1 MVARDLIAECSLTRD
16 LGLRR
21 GWAVAEHAD
30 AAPSV
35 PTDGELVDRLRK
47 GDEQAFE
54 ILYQRY
60 FKRIYHFV
68 EKRLRQR
75 ADAEET
81 TQEVFICV
89 FSSIDSYRGEAP
101 VAAWIFGITRRV
113 IAARFKR
120 KRHPMVPLADDE
132 SDAASDAGH
141 TVVHHRSSDPTPL
154 EAYECQ
160 ERMWRMAETLEHKL
174 SREQRLLFR
183 LHHLDE
189 RPISE
194 IAQTLD
200 KTEDA
205 VKSNLYRT
213 RKLLLAR

>member
-1 MVARDLIAECSLTRD
+1 MSSA
-16 LGLRR
+16 
-21 GWAVAEHAD
+21 
-30 AAPSV
+30 

-47 GDEQAFE
+47 GDEQAFDL
-54 ILYQRY
+54 LYQRY

-68 EKRLRQR
+68 ERRLAVR

-81 TQEVFICV
+81 TQEVFISV

-120 KRHPMVPLADDE
+120 KQHPTVPLADDDLE
-132 SDAASDAGH
+132 SATQLAQSPTALFAQA
-141 TVVHHRSSDPTPL
+141 DPL
-154 EAYECQ
+154 QEYECQ
-160 ERMWRMAETLEHKL
+160 ERMLRMASTLQNKL
-174 SREQRLLFR
+174 SLEQQLLFR

-194 IAQTLD
+194 IAEELH
-200 KTEDA
+200 KSEDA
-205 VKSNLYRT
+205 VKSNLYRA
-213 RKLLLAR
+213 RRLLLAR

>member
-1 MVARDLIAECSLTRD
+1 VAADREETR
-16 LGLRR
+16 
-21 GWAVAEHAD
+21 
-30 AAPSV
+30 APS

-47 GDEQAFE
+47 GNEQAFE

-68 EKRLRQR
+68 EKRLHQR

-81 TQEVFICV
+81 TQEVFFNV

-120 KRHPMVPLADDE
+120 KRHKWVPLSDDE
-132 SDAASDAGH
+132 AEPASVATQLAAASLCAQP
-141 TVVHHRSSDPTPL
+141 SPL

-160 ERMWRMAETLEHKL
+160 ERMGRMAMALERKL
-174 SREQRLLFR
+174 TPEQQMLFQ
-183 LHHLDE
+183 LHHLEE

-194 IAQTLD
+194 IARALD

-213 RKLLLAR
+213 RKVLLAR

>member
-1 MVARDLIAECSLTRD
+1 MAEPAGARTL
-16 LGLRR
+16 
-21 GWAVAEHAD
+21 
-30 AAPSV
+30 

-54 ILYQRY
+54 LLYQRY

-68 EKRLRQR
+68 EKRLRIR

-81 TQEVFICV
+81 TQEVFINV

-120 KRHPMVPLADDE
+120 KRHTMLPLADDE
-132 SDAASDAGH
+132 TETGSLAAQLASANAG
-141 TVVHHRSSDPTPL
+141 RNPSPL

-160 ERMWRMAETLEHKL
+160 ERVLRMTSTLERKL
-174 SREQRLLFR
+174 TPEQRLLFR

-189 RPISE
+189 QPISE
-194 IAQTLD
+194 IARALD

-205 VKSNLYRT
+205 IKSNLYRT

>member
-1 MVARDLIAECSLTRD
+1 MAER
-16 LGLRR
+16 
-21 GWAVAEHAD
+21 AD
-30 AAPSV
+30 AVPSA

-54 ILYQRY
+54 VLYQRY

-68 EKRLRQR
+68 EKRLHLR

-89 FSSIDSYRGEAP
+89 FSNIESYRGEAP

-120 KRHPMVPLADDE
+120 KRHAMVPLADDDSE
-132 SDAASDAGH
+132 LASDFGH
-141 TVVHHRSSDPTPL
+141 HKSSEPTPL

-160 ERMWRMAETLEHKL
+160 ERVWRMAATLEQKL

-194 IAQTLD
+194 IAQVLD
-200 KTEDA
+200 KTEDSI
-205 VKSNLYRT
+205 KSNLYRT

>member
-1 MVARDLIAECSLTRD
+1 MAVRERAEVTS
-16 LGLRR
+16 
-21 GWAVAEHAD
+21 
-30 AAPSV
+30 SV
-35 PTDGELVDRLRK
+35 PTDDELVDRLRK
-47 GDEQAFE
+47 GDGQAFE
-54 ILYQRY
+54 ALYQRY

-68 EKRLRQR
+68 EKRLNVR

-81 TQEVFICV
+81 TQEVFINV

-101 VAAWIFGITRRV
+101 LAAWIFGITRRV

-120 KRHPMVPLADDE
+120 KQHPMVPLADD
-132 SDAASDAGH
+132 D
-141 TVVHHRSSDPTPL
+141 L
-154 EAYECQ
+154 EAGAQYAQLSPSAELLPDPLQLYELQ
-160 ERMWRMAETLEHKL
+160 ERMGRMASTLETRLTK
-174 SREQRLLFR
+174 EQQLLFR

-194 IAQTLD
+194 IAAALD
-200 KTEDA
+200 KSEDA

>member
-1 MVARDLIAECSLTRD
+1 MLT
-16 LGLRR
+16 
-21 GWAVAEHAD
+21 A
-30 AAPSV
+30 
-35 PTDGELVDRLRK
+35 PTDGELVERLRK

-54 ILYQRY
+54 VLYQRY
-60 FKRIYHFV
+60 FKRIYHFI
-68 EKRLRQR
+68 EKRLRVR

-120 KRHPMVPLADDE
+120 KSHSMVPLADDD
-132 SDAASDAGH
+132 SDSTSDYG
-141 TVVHHRSSDPTPL
+141 HHRSSEPSPL
-154 EAYECQ
+154 EAYEYQ
-160 ERMWRMAETLEHKL
+160 ERAWRMTATLEQKL

-194 IAQTLD
+194 IAQVLD
-200 KTEDA
+200 KTEDSI
-205 VKSNLYRT
+205 KSNLYRT

>member
-1 MVARDLIAECSLTRD
+1 MPERAEAAARATAPDRTIA
-16 LGLRR
+16 RR
-21 GWAVAEHAD
+21 G
-30 AAPSV
+30 AASPPESA

-47 GDEQAFE
+47 GDEQAFDL
-54 ILYQRY
+54 LYRRY

-68 EKRLRQR
+68 EKRLSVR

-81 TQEVFICV
+81 TQEVFIVV
-89 FSSIDSYRGEAP
+89 FSCIESYRGEAP

-120 KRHPMVPLADDE
+120 KQHPTIPLADDDVE
-132 SDAASDAGH
+132 AAAQHAQMASSVAGEP
-141 TVVHHRSSDPTPL
+141 DPFQM
-154 EAYECQ
+154 YECQ
-160 ERMWRMAETLEHKL
+160 ERMGQMSATLESKL
-174 SREQRLLFR
+174 SREQQLLFR

-194 IAQTLD
+194 IAAVLD
-200 KTEDA
+200 KSEDA
-205 VKSNLYRT
+205 VKSNLYRA

>member
-1 MVARDLIAECSLTRD
+1 M
-16 LGLRR
+16 
-21 GWAVAEHAD
+21 
-30 AAPSV
+30 APS
-35 PTDGELVDRLRK
+35 DSELVDQLRK
-47 GDEQAFE
+47 GDERAFD
-54 ILYQRY
+54 ILYRRY

-68 EKRLRQR
+68 EKRLSVR

-81 TQEVFICV
+81 TQEVFIVV
-89 FSSIDSYRGEAP
+89 FSCIDSYRGEAP

-120 KRHPMVPLADDE
+120 KQHPTIPLADDDVE
-132 SDAASDAGH
+132 SAAQHAQMSS
-141 TVVHHRSSDPTPL
+141 TVPL
-154 EAYECQ
+154 EPDPFQAYECQ
-160 ERMWRMAETLEHKL
+160 ERMGRMTATLESKL
-174 SREQRLLFR
+174 TREQQILFK

-194 IAQTLD
+194 IAQVLD

>member
-1 MVARDLIAECSLTRD
+1 MAQPAGARTETL
-16 LGLRR
+16 
-21 GWAVAEHAD
+21 
-30 AAPSV
+30 

-54 ILYQRY
+54 MLYQRY

-68 EKRLRQR
+68 EKRLRVR

-81 TQEVFICV
+81 TQEVFINV

-101 VAAWIFGITRRV
+101 VGAWIFGITRRV

-120 KRHPMVPLADDE
+120 KQHTMLPLVDEDGASGALAGQLGSASLSRHP
-132 SDAASDAGH
+132 S
-141 TVVHHRSSDPTPL
+141 PL

-160 ERMWRMAETLEHKL
+160 ERVLRMASAVERKL
-174 SREQRLLFR
+174 TAEQQLLFR
-183 LHHLDE
+183 LHHLE
-189 RPISE
+189 ELPISE
-194 IAQTLD
+194 IAQALD

-213 RKLLLAR
+213 RKVLLAR

>member
-1 MVARDLIAECSLTRD
+1 VADRAGNSL
-16 LGLRR
+16 
-21 GWAVAEHAD
+21 
-30 AAPSV
+30 SV

-47 GDEQAFE
+47 SDERAFE

-68 EKRLRQR
+68 EKRLGVR

-120 KRHPMVPLADDE
+120 KRHTTVPLSDDDSE
-132 SDAASDAGH
+132 SPAEFGH
-141 TVVHHRSSDPTPL
+141 HKSSEPSPL

-160 ERMWRMAETLEHKL
+160 ERVWRMTATLEQKL
-174 SREQRLLFR
+174 SREQRMLFR
-183 LHHLDE
+183 LHHVDE

-194 IAQTLD
+194 IALAMD
-200 KTEDA
+200 KSEDA

>member
-1 MVARDLIAECSLTRD
+1 VQTHAEALSET
-16 LGLRR
+16 
-21 GWAVAEHAD
+21 
-30 AAPSV
+30 
-35 PTDGELVDRLRK
+35 PTDNELVDLLRK
-47 GDEQAFE
+47 GDKESFE
-54 ILYQRY
+54 LLYQRY

-68 EKRLRQR
+68 ERRLDVR

-81 TQEVFICV
+81 TQEVFIAV

-113 IAARFKR
+113 IASRFKR
-120 KRHPMVPLADDE
+120 KRHPTVPLADE
-132 SDAASDAGH
+132 DAEASAQH
-141 TVVHHRSSDPTPL
+141 SQMAPNVAETPDPL
-154 EAYECQ
+154 RVYEYN
-160 ERMWRMAETLEHKL
+160 ERMGRMTAVLEKKL
-174 SREQRLLFR
+174 SREQKLLFQ

-194 IAQTLD
+194 IAQILD